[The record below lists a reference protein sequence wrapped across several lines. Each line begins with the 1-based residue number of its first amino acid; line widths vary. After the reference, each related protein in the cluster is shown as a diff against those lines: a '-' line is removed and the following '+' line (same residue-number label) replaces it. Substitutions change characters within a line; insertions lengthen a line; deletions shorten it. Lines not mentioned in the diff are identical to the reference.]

1 MKLKILDVKKG
12 SHTGGPNGTINWV
25 FDVTARTENGL
36 EMEIFDLNGFDIR
49 KYKNKYGDCL
59 IMATAGD
66 IEDVPQFIIS
76 GRFIQNYSLPSKW
89 KKMGDLGFHES
100 AVKTNYGDFLVES
113 NDLRFKGK
121 DGKIVEFNGFR
132 LDLFY
137 YIPIE

>member
-1 MKLKILDVKKG
+1 MKLKIIEVNPDSFAVGRNGVK
-12 SHTGGPNGTINWV
+12 SWIYWV
-25 FDVTARTENGL
+25 LAETENGL
-36 EMEIFDLNGFDIR
+36 EMEIFDLNGFDLR
-49 KYKNKYGDCL
+49 KYKNKYVDCL

-66 IEDVPQFIIS
+66 MEDVPQFTIS

-89 KKMGDLGFHES
+89 KGMGDLGFHAS
-100 AVKTNYGDFLVES
+100 AVKTDYGVFLVES